1 MRGFYSLV
9 PLCPRAVCPLEK
21 LGFDKWPLKEKSGGD
36 YWVSLVSGVSSC
48 VCTVSS
54 GWQGHWYSLRTSA
67 EAFLGPPATA
77 LNLVLILGAWWSCL
91 FWWAASRVRR
101 NALCWTEG
109 CWAVNTPHTCMRTSK
124 KNQTHTHIEAHA
136 QRTTA
141 AGSKVSGWFVNL
153 NKSDDMEVKYFPLDG
168 LFTLTLFT
176 PSSNSFFK
184 LVVLSWLIASRLA
197 IVRQKSFLHHLTLV
211 YDRIKRK
218 GWNRI
223 YIIKYMSRCWRLS
236 DNLFYVD
243 MKRGQNIY
251 TVKGGSFDFFFYLKC
266 FTYYHVKKKRDDI
279 HSSSN
284 NNIFFYFITFKSNN
298 FFFQCGDHL
307 TLEHKFHCLLIFFL

>member
-124 KNQTHTHIEAHA
+124 KKKSNTHTHWSSRPKNNSSWVKGQPMICEFEQEWWHGGEIFS
-136 QRTTA
+136 T
-141 AGSKVSGWFVNL
+141 GW
-153 NKSDDMEVKYFPLDG
+153 
-168 LFTLTLFT
+168 T
-176 PSSNSFFK
+176 
-184 LVVLSWLIASRLA
+184 
-197 IVRQKSFLHHLTLV
+197 
-211 YDRIKRK
+211 
-218 GWNRI
+218 
-223 YIIKYMSRCWRLS
+223 
-236 DNLFYVD
+236 FYAD
-243 MKRGQNIY
+243 FIY
-251 TVKGGSFDFFFYLKC
+251 TV
-266 FTYYHVKKKRDDI
+266 V
-279 HSSSN
+279 
-284 NNIFFYFITFKSNN
+284 
-298 FFFQCGDHL
+298 
-307 TLEHKFHCLLIFFL
+307 